1 VWGLACPWRL
11 LKPLCLGPA
20 CDPARRVGSRVRERK
35 HTDSLC
41 WVGTKGR
48 GALFGSPWR
57 GPRICGQAH
66 TGSGQASRVAR
77 RHARSCKRS
86 VLGPVDDKRAPGVEL
101 LDRRPTAA
109 SGRAALPA
117 TAFFWFLGD
126 RFLVSVSLSFGSGG
140 WRLEGGSAEARW
152 SKIGKPRWIQNNA
165 RERIE
170 KIRRGCGSRQEPQP
184 LEGAK
189 CSTLCCGGGASVGAG
204 EGKRETAALAQSDDS
219 FSKTSPVLGRDT
231 AGS

>member
-140 WRLEGGSAEARW
+140 WRLEGGSAEARKRGSAVVENRKAAMD
-152 SKIGKPRWIQNNA
+152 SKQCT
-165 RERIE
+165 RENRE
-170 KIRRGCGSRQEPQP
+170 NSQRLWFQAGASAVGRCKMLDAVLRRGCVCWSW
-184 LEGAK
+184 
-189 CSTLCCGGGASVGAG
+189 
-204 EGKRETAALAQSDDS
+204 
-219 FSKTSPVLGRDT
+219 GRKARNCRPGT
-231 AGS
+231 VR